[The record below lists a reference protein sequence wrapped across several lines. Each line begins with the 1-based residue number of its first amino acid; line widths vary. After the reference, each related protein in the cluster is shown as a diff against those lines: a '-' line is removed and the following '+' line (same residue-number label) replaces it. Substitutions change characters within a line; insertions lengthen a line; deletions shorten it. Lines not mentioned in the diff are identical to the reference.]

1 LKSRNDTTHDA
12 VRAQGEAA
20 EAKQKRLQRPN
31 KINYQAFMEADVVDL
46 DTASSCHSTFRRFP
60 CVCHFVNPYGK
71 IGGGT
76 DRRPL

>member
-1 LKSRNDTTHDA
+1 M
-12 VRAQGEAA
+12 RAQGEAA
-20 EAKQKRLQRPN
+20 ETKQDQ
-31 KINYQAFMEADVVDL
+31 YEAFMEADVVDL

>member
-1 LKSRNDTTHDA
+1 MKSRNDTTHDA

-20 EAKQKRLQRPN
+20 ETKQDQ
-31 KINYQAFMEADVVDL
+31 YEAFMEADVVDL